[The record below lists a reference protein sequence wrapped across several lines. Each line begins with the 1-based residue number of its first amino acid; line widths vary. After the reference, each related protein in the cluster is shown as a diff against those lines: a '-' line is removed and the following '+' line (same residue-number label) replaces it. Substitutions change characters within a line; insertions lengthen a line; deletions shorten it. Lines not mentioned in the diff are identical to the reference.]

1 MMVNRIMKKL
11 PQDVVIFM
19 LLKLPLKSLLRFKS
33 ISKIWYTLILS
44 DTFFKLHLKRTTT
57 TKDEFIL
64 FIRTL
69 REDDPYKLTSIASF
83 FSGDD
88 KNNLTTLFP
97 DLDVSDLTSSCCT
110 IFNELIGP
118 CHGLIAMTD
127 SYIIIV
133 LNPATRKYFV
143 IPSSPFECP
152 IGYYRYIE
160 AVAFGFDSIVNDYKI
175 IKLSDVYWDPPTDDR
190 GPRGSRVEI
199 YNLSIDSWR
208 EHNIDF
214 PSIYF
219 SHCSEIYYKE
229 AVHWF
234 TIKDDLVILCF
245 DISSEI
251 FRTMEMPS
259 VCIDLN
265 GPRYG
270 LAVLNDS
277 LVMMSYPDSM
287 CSIDHTENLLDIWM
301 MKEYGESESWIK
313 MHTISPLPIPIES
326 ALVIWKDHLLLLQ
339 TQTGF
344 LISYDLNS
352 DEVKEFNLNG
362 HHESLRVIKYTDCL
376 TTIPTLS
383 EQVQQL

>member
-1 MMVNRIMKKL
+1 MKKL
-11 PQDVVIFM
+11 PQDAVIFM
-19 LLKLPLKSLLRFKS
+19 LLKLPLNSLLRFKS
-33 ISKIWYTLILS
+33 VSKFWYTLILS
-44 DTFFKLHLKRTTT
+44 ETFFKLHLKCTTPK
-57 TKDEFIL
+57 KDEFIL

-69 REDDPYKLTSIASF
+69 REDDPDKFTSIASF
-83 FSGDD
+83 FSVDD

-97 DLDVSDLTSSCCT
+97 DVDVTHLTSTSCT

-118 CHGLIAMTD
+118 CHGLITLTD
-127 SYIIIV
+127 SDIIIV
-133 LNPATRKYFV
+133 LNPGTRKYVV
-143 IPSSPFECP
+143 IPERPFECP
-152 IGYYRYIE
+152 KGYYRYIE

-208 EHNIDF
+208 EHNIEF
-214 PSIYF
+214 SSIYF
-219 SHCSEIYYKE
+219 THCSEIYYKE

-234 TIKDDLVILCF
+234 TIQDDLVILCF

-251 FRTMEMPS
+251 FRTMELPS
-259 VCIDLN
+259 VCTDLN

-277 LVMMSYPDSM
+277 LVLMSYPDSM
-287 CSIDHTENLLDIWM
+287 CSIGHTENLLNIWM
-301 MKEYGESESWIK
+301 MKEYGESESWISIR
-313 MHTISPLPIPIES
+313 TISPLPIPIES
-326 ALVIWKDHLLLLQ
+326 ALVIWKDYLLLPQ
-339 TQTGF
+339 TQTGY

-362 HHESLRVIKYTDCL
+362 HRESLRAIKYIESNPKATARR
-376 TTIPTLS
+376 IP
-383 EQVQQL
+383 VHI